1 MTKELNKQMKDAQ
14 TVIDCLLG
22 ALHSANYEIE
32 RLKER
37 IATLEAENP
46 KPKKKERKSLQS
58 FVRTY

>member
-1 MTKELNKQMKDAQ
+1 MKDAQ